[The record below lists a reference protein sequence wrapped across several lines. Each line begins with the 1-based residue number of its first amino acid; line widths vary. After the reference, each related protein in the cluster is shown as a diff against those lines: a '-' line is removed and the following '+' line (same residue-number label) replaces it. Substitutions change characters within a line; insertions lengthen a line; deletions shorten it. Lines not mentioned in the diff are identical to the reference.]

1 MDNYPDDAD
10 GNALARIAADGVDM
24 SKARL
29 IEFAI
34 NAPNEYSSKDILKTL
49 IENGYDSEIYY
60 DEGELDYDEETSEE
74 FGPSWTVYAK
84 IKMVPEYDEIIKIQ
98 AKLDRLAKPL
108 GGYSDG
114 WGTMVE

>member
-1 MDNYPDDAD
+1 MNKYHDDAD

-34 NAPNEYSSKDILKTL
+34 NVSNESSAKDILRTL

-60 DEGELDYDEETSEE
+60 DEGELDGNEDDSDE
-74 FGPSWTVYAK
+74 FGPSWTVYAN

-98 AKLDRLAKPL
+98 AELDRLAKPH